1 MRLSRDLSMPPAI
14 PEAAIGA
21 TEQVLRSGWLHRY
34 GETLGNA
41 SEAALLEEEFA
52 AHLGLRYCVAVNSCG
67 SSMFLALICSGV
79 RPGGVCGSS
88 RKPHW
93 AGTLV

>member
-14 PEAAIGA
+14 PEAAIAA

-41 SEAALLEEEFA
+41 S
-52 AHLGLRYCVAVNSCG
+52 
-67 SSMFLALICSGV
+67 
-79 RPGGVCGSS
+79 
-88 RKPHW
+88 
-93 AGTLV
+93 